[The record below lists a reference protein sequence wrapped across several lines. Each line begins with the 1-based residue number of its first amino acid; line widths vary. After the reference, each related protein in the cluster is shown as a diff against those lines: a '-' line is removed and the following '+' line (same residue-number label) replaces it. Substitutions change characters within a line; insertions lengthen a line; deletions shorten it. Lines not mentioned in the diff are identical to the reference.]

1 MAMCGTPSCPRS
13 GEPNLKVTYEVA
25 SPQSVFIFVYAYSNR
40 AEGHLQGYPSLLHAI
55 SIQERQYTTFYTKL
69 SLVFLFP
76 KLSLVFLFPKLSL
89 VFLFS
94 MLAFVFRDWI
104 LLKLIGTSSSLSKD
118 FCPLEVPLLL
128 LTVSGLA
135 DKS

>member
-76 KLSLVFLFPKLSL
+76 KLSLVFLF
-89 VFLFS
+89 S